1 MLFGICAS
9 GIVRMWTHW
18 REEYCNSTLPNSF
31 RRTVYSAIYTQS
43 RELCDFLLAILS
55 ESVASKLANSLT
67 VNSNK
72 LWRTIVLLINCIP

>member
-9 GIVRMWTHW
+9 GIVRRWTHW
-18 REEYCNSTLPNSF
+18 REEYCNSSSF

-72 LWRTIVLLINCIP
+72 L